1 MPEGWGGMWDKVQGL
16 PVRQVGTLLFELP
29 TKILLLLLLLLP
41 GLVSWGGG
49 IWENFGQADLNFN

>member
-29 TKILLLLLLLLP
+29 TKILLLLLLLLLLLP

-49 IWENFGQADLNFN
+49 I